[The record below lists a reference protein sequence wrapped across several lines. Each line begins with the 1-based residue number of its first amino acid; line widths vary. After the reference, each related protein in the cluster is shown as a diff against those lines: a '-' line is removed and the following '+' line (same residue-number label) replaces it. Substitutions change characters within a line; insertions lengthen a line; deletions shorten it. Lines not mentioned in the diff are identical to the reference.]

1 LRWKKKERKARDG
14 EDLVDKVSLCGCWT
28 MGFGRMAVVACTVER
43 IDEQCFVF
51 FFFFFCFRFL
61 P

>member
-51 FFFFFCFRFL
+51 FFFFFF
-61 P
+61 